1 MITLSI
7 LACFNFLIMFCRLIL
22 KVIGIQLR
30 NYFENYFENYFKWR
44 IDKYLSQGVMNSF
57 EKFILRV
64 LINERP
70 GS

>member
-22 KVIGIQLR
+22 KVVGIQLR
-30 NYFENYFENYFKWR
+30 NYLENYFKWTL
-44 IDKYLSQGVMNSF
+44 DKYLSQGVMNSF